1 MCILL
6 NVKKHEK
13 TFALNVDIFKKKTS
27 LSAKLIAAFMAAIL
41 GSVLICALLTHS
53 KVESVLNSNMQL
65 TSEQTLNSAM
75 TSLQTYEK
83 TISIPVD
90 LLTRKDSIKQLLLE
104 PENYDKYI
112 DNVNDE
118 LVAACKVV
126 NGSVRAYYALNDGRT
141 ITGWVQY
148 EADGSKTAMNT
159 VENKDLS
166 GKEWYTACQ
175 GRKAKVNSIF
185 SYITAPY
192 VDEETGEQI
201 ITVCQEVKYKDVVQG
216 VVAMDIDASALADY
230 VENIRLLNTGFVML
244 VDEQGN
250 IVVDS
255 ESNTFADGTV
265 ADLEFFAPLTEELDK
280 LEEQKAQL
288 EENEDP
294 AADDIVLQAS
304 YTMRAEGRDCAI
316 TAMTDRITGWRLLGC
331 ISDQENQ
338 KNLININ
345 IGTLMAGVIGLIFG
359 CVIAVLTALS
369 FNREIKKLQNAT
381 HRVAGGDF
389 SEKIK
394 VTRSDEFGVL
404 ETNFNGMMDDVSELI
419 HAVEDKSNHILEVAG
434 GISEVAGNTK
444 TTIEQVTQAI
454 DSVAQ
459 GAVKQAES
467 TQEANTEV
475 EHLKN
480 SLDETKEYVSGM
492 NGMTEKAN
500 EVSTEGIES
509 VKDLIEKSGKT
520 AEKSK
525 VSLEVMNEMVESID
539 KIFYISDTIADITSQ
554 TNLLS
559 LNASIEAARAGEMGK
574 GFAVVADEIRKLAD
588 ESKESTDEIKKI
600 ITEITEKSKLVESTM
615 QENEVLQTE
624 QQEAI
629 NRTEE
634 IFGEIMKQIEML
646 GSGMERINAL
656 NDTMSANKDLVVD
669 KMGTIASVSE
679 QSAAATEEVNAS
691 TEQVNV
697 TMEEISEHTETL
709 QAIAKDLME
718 TINRFKLA

>member
-1 MCILL
+1 M
-6 NVKKHEK
+6 
-13 TFALNVDIFKKKTS
+13 KKKTS

-216 VVAMDIDASALADY
+216 VVAMDIDASSLADY

-404 ETNFNGMMDDVSELI
+404 ETNFNGMMDDVSGLI

>member
-1 MCILL
+1 M
-6 NVKKHEK
+6 
-13 TFALNVDIFKKKTS
+13 KKKTS

-404 ETNFNGMMDDVSELI
+404 ETNFNGMMDDVSGLI

-459 GAVKQAES
+459 GAVQQAES

>member
-1 MCILL
+1 M
-6 NVKKHEK
+6 
-13 TFALNVDIFKKKTS
+13 KKKTS

-126 NGSVRAYYALNDGRT
+126 NGSVRTYYALNDGRT

-404 ETNFNGMMDDVSELI
+404 ETNFNGMMDDVSGLI

>member
-1 MCILL
+1 M
-6 NVKKHEK
+6 
-13 TFALNVDIFKKKTS
+13 KKKTS

-389 SEKIK
+389 SDKIK

-404 ETNFNGMMDDVSELI
+404 ETNFNGMMDDVSGLI

>member
-1 MCILL
+1 M
-6 NVKKHEK
+6 
-13 TFALNVDIFKKKTS
+13 KKKTS
-27 LSAKLIAAFMAAIL
+27 LSVKLIAAFMVAIL

-53 KVESVLNSNMQL
+53 KVKSVLNSNMQL
-65 TSEQTLNSAM
+65 TSEQTLSSAM

-83 TISIPVD
+83 TISLPVD
-90 LLTRKDSIKQLLLE
+90 LLTRKDSIKQLLIE

-141 ITGWVQY
+141 ITGWVKY

-192 VDEETGEQI
+192 TDEETGEQI

-216 VVAMDIDASALADY
+216 VVAMDIEASALADY

-250 IVVDS
+250 IMVDS

-265 ADLEFFAPLTEELDK
+265 ADLEFFAPLTEELDN

-288 EENEDP
+288 EESEDP

-304 YTMRAEGRDCAI
+304 YNMRAEGRNCAI
-316 TAMTDRITGWRLLGC
+316 TAMTDRVTGWRMIGC

-345 IGTLMAGVIGLIFG
+345 IGTLAAGMIGLVFG
-359 CVIAVLTALS
+359 CVIAVVTAFS

-404 ETNFNGMMDDVSELI
+404 ETNFNGMMDDVSGLI

-467 TQEANTEV
+467 TQEANTQV

>member
-1 MCILL
+1 M
-6 NVKKHEK
+6 
-13 TFALNVDIFKKKTS
+13 KKKTS

-288 EENEDP
+288 EENEDA

>member
-1 MCILL
+1 M
-6 NVKKHEK
+6 
-13 TFALNVDIFKKKTS
+13 KKKTS

-475 EHLKN
+475 EQLKN

>member
-1 MCILL
+1 M
-6 NVKKHEK
+6 
-13 TFALNVDIFKKKTS
+13 KKKTS

-404 ETNFNGMMDDVSELI
+404 ETNFNGMMDDVSGQI

>member
-1 MCILL
+1 M
-6 NVKKHEK
+6 
-13 TFALNVDIFKKKTS
+13 KKKTS

-345 IGTLMAGVIGLIFG
+345 IGTLMVGVIGLIFG

-369 FNREIKKLQNAT
+369 FNHEIKKLQNAT

>member
-1 MCILL
+1 M
-6 NVKKHEK
+6 
-13 TFALNVDIFKKKTS
+13 KKKTS
-27 LSAKLIAAFMAAIL
+27 LSVKLIAAFMVAIL

-53 KVESVLNSNMQL
+53 KVKSVLNSNMQL
-65 TSEQTLNSAM
+65 TSEQTLSSAM

-83 TISIPVD
+83 TISLPVD
-90 LLTRKDSIKQLLLE
+90 LLTRKDSIKQLLIE

-141 ITGWVQY
+141 ITGWVKY

-192 VDEETGEQI
+192 TDEETGEQI

-216 VVAMDIDASALADY
+216 VVAMDIEASALADY

-244 VDEQGN
+244 VDELGN
-250 IVVDS
+250 IMVDS

-265 ADLEFFAPLTEELDK
+265 ADLEFFAPLTEELDN

-288 EENEDP
+288 EESEDP

-304 YTMRAEGRDCAI
+304 YNMRAEGRNCAI
-316 TAMTDRITGWRLLGC
+316 TAMTDRVTGWRMIGC
-331 ISDQENQ
+331 INDQENQ

-345 IGTLMAGVIGLIFG
+345 IGTLAAGMIGLVFG
-359 CVIAVLTALS
+359 CVIAVVTAFS

-404 ETNFNGMMDDVSELI
+404 ETNFNGMMDDVSGLI

-467 TQEANTEV
+467 TQEANTQV

-600 ITEITEKSKLVESTM
+600 ITEITEKSKLVEATM
-615 QENEVLQTE
+615 QENEVLQSE

-646 GSGMERINAL
+646 GSGMERINTL
-656 NDTMSANKDLVVD
+656 NENMSANKDLVVD

-697 TMEEISEHTETL
+697 TMAEISEHTGTL

-718 TINRFKLA
+718 TINRFKLS

>member
-1 MCILL
+1 M
-6 NVKKHEK
+6 
-13 TFALNVDIFKKKTS
+13 KKKTS

-316 TAMTDRITGWRLLGC
+316 MAMTDRITGWRLLGC

-369 FNREIKKLQNAT
+369 FTREIKKLQNAT

-404 ETNFNGMMDDVSELI
+404 ETNFNGMMDDVSGLI

>member
-1 MCILL
+1 M
-6 NVKKHEK
+6 
-13 TFALNVDIFKKKTS
+13 T
-27 LSAKLIAAFMAAIL
+27 AIL
-41 GSVLICALLTHS
+41 GSVLICALLTYS
-53 KVESVLNSNMQL
+53 KVKSVLNSNMQL

-288 EENEDP
+288 EENEDT

-304 YTMRAEGRDCAI
+304 YTMHAEGRDCAI

-338 KNLININ
+338 KNLINIH
-345 IGTLMAGVIGLIFG
+345 IGTLMAGVIGLVFG
-359 CVIAVLTALS
+359 CVIAVMTALS

-404 ETNFNGMMDDVSELI
+404 ETNFNGMMDDVSGLI
-419 HAVEDKSNHILEVAG
+419 HAVEDKSTQILEVAG

-467 TQEANTEV
+467 TQEA

-509 VKDLIEKSGKT
+509 VKDLIEKS

-600 ITEITEKSKLVESTM
+600 ITEKSKLVESTM

-624 QQEAI
+624 QQETI

-646 GSGMERINAL
+646 GSGMERINVL
-656 NDTMSANKDLVVD
+656 NDNMSANKDLVVD

-697 TMEEISEHTETL
+697 TMAEISEHTETL

>member
-1 MCILL
+1 M
-6 NVKKHEK
+6 
-13 TFALNVDIFKKKTS
+13 KKKTS

-615 QENEVLQTE
+615 QENEGLQTE

>member
-1 MCILL
+1 M
-6 NVKKHEK
+6 
-13 TFALNVDIFKKKTS
+13 KKKTS

-126 NGSVRAYYALNDGRT
+126 NGSVRAYYALNDGRA

-404 ETNFNGMMDDVSELI
+404 ETNFNGMMDDVSGLI

>member
-1 MCILL
+1 M
-6 NVKKHEK
+6 
-13 TFALNVDIFKKKTS
+13 KKKTS

-404 ETNFNGMMDDVSELI
+404 ETNFNGMMDDVSGLI

-679 QSAAATEEVNAS
+679 QSCNC
-691 TEQVNV
+691 
-697 TMEEISEHTETL
+697 L
-709 QAIAKDLME
+709 
-718 TINRFKLA
+718 

>member
-1 MCILL
+1 M
-6 NVKKHEK
+6 
-13 TFALNVDIFKKKTS
+13 KKKTS

-404 ETNFNGMMDDVSELI
+404 ETNFNGMMDDVSGLI

-444 TTIEQVTQAI
+444 TTIEKVTQAI

>member
-1 MCILL
+1 M
-6 NVKKHEK
+6 
-13 TFALNVDIFKKKTS
+13 KKKTS

-230 VENIRLLNTGFVML
+230 VENIRLLNTGFVIL

-316 TAMTDRITGWRLLGC
+316 TAVTDRITGWRLLGC

-404 ETNFNGMMDDVSELI
+404 ETNFNGMMDDVSGLI

>member
-1 MCILL
+1 M
-6 NVKKHEK
+6 
-13 TFALNVDIFKKKTS
+13 KKKTS

-404 ETNFNGMMDDVSELI
+404 ETNFNGMMDDVSGLI

-679 QSAAATEEVNAS
+679 QSAAATE
-691 TEQVNV
+691 QVNV

>member
-1 MCILL
+1 M
-6 NVKKHEK
+6 
-13 TFALNVDIFKKKTS
+13 KKKTS

-459 GAVKQAES
+459 GSVKQAES

>member
-1 MCILL
+1 M
-6 NVKKHEK
+6 
-13 TFALNVDIFKKKTS
+13 KKKIS

-404 ETNFNGMMDDVSELI
+404 ETNFNGMMDDVSGLI

>member
-1 MCILL
+1 M
-6 NVKKHEK
+6 
-13 TFALNVDIFKKKTS
+13 KKKTS

-304 YTMRAEGRDCAI
+304 YTMRTEGRDCAI

-404 ETNFNGMMDDVSELI
+404 ETNFNGMMDDVSGLI

>member
-1 MCILL
+1 M
-6 NVKKHEK
+6 
-13 TFALNVDIFKKKTS
+13 KKKTS

-90 LLTRKDSIKQLLLE
+90 LLTREDSIKQLLLE

-404 ETNFNGMMDDVSELI
+404 ETNFNGMMDDVSGLI

>member
-1 MCILL
+1 M
-6 NVKKHEK
+6 
-13 TFALNVDIFKKKTS
+13 KKKTS

-104 PENYDKYI
+104 PENYDKFI

-404 ETNFNGMMDDVSELI
+404 ETNFNGMMDDVSGLI

-679 QSAAATEEVNAS
+679 QSAAATEDVNAS

>member
-1 MCILL
+1 M
-6 NVKKHEK
+6 
-13 TFALNVDIFKKKTS
+13 KKKTS

-345 IGTLMAGVIGLIFG
+345 IGTLMVGVIGLIFG

-404 ETNFNGMMDDVSELI
+404 ETNFNGMMDDVSGLI

-718 TINRFKLA
+718 TINRFRLA

>member
-1 MCILL
+1 M
-6 NVKKHEK
+6 
-13 TFALNVDIFKKKTS
+13 KKKTS

-404 ETNFNGMMDDVSELI
+404 ETNFNGMMDDVSGLI

-679 QSAAATEEVNAS
+679 
-691 TEQVNV
+691 
-697 TMEEISEHTETL
+697 
-709 QAIAKDLME
+709 
-718 TINRFKLA
+718 

>member
-1 MCILL
+1 M
-6 NVKKHEK
+6 
-13 TFALNVDIFKKKTS
+13 KKKTS

-230 VENIRLLNTGFVML
+230 VENIRLLNMGFVML

-404 ETNFNGMMDDVSELI
+404 ETNFNGMMDDVSGLI

>member
-1 MCILL
+1 M
-6 NVKKHEK
+6 
-13 TFALNVDIFKKKTS
+13 KKKTS
-27 LSAKLIAAFMAAIL
+27 LSVKLIAAFMVAIL

-53 KVESVLNSNMQL
+53 KVKSVLNSNMQL
-65 TSEQTLNSAM
+65 TSEQTLSSAM

-83 TISIPVD
+83 TISLPVD
-90 LLTRKDSIKQLLLE
+90 LLTRKDSIKQLLIE

-141 ITGWVQY
+141 ITGWVKY

-192 VDEETGEQI
+192 TDEETGEQI

-216 VVAMDIDASALADY
+216 VVAMDIEASALADY

-250 IVVDS
+250 IMVDS

-265 ADLEFFAPLTEELDK
+265 ADLEFFAPLTEELDN

-288 EENEDP
+288 EESEDP

-304 YTMRAEGRDCAI
+304 YNMRAEGRNCAI
-316 TAMTDRITGWRLLGC
+316 TAMTDRVTGWRMIGC
-331 ISDQENQ
+331 INDQENQ

-345 IGTLMAGVIGLIFG
+345 IGTLAAGMIGLVFG
-359 CVIAVLTALS
+359 CVIAVVTAFS

-404 ETNFNGMMDDVSELI
+404 ETNFNGMMDDVSGLI

-467 TQEANTEV
+467 TQEANTQV

>member
-1 MCILL
+1 M
-6 NVKKHEK
+6 
-13 TFALNVDIFKKKTS
+13 KKKTS

-53 KVESVLNSNMQL
+53 KVERVLNSNMQL

>member
-1 MCILL
+1 M
-6 NVKKHEK
+6 
-13 TFALNVDIFKKKTS
+13 KKKTS

-359 CVIAVLTALS
+359 CVIAFLTALS

-404 ETNFNGMMDDVSELI
+404 ETNFNGMMDDVSGLI

>member
-1 MCILL
+1 M
-6 NVKKHEK
+6 
-13 TFALNVDIFKKKTS
+13 KKKTS
-27 LSAKLIAAFMAAIL
+27 LSVKLIAAFMVAIL

-53 KVESVLNSNMQL
+53 KVKSVLNSNMQL
-65 TSEQTLNSAM
+65 TSEQTLSSAM

-83 TISIPVD
+83 TISLPVD
-90 LLTRKDSIKQLLLE
+90 LLTRKDSIKQLLIE

-141 ITGWVQY
+141 ITGWVKY

-192 VDEETGEQI
+192 TDEETGEQI

-216 VVAMDIDASALADY
+216 VVAMDIEASALADY

-250 IVVDS
+250 IMVDS

-265 ADLEFFAPLTEELDK
+265 ADLEFFAPLTEELDN

-288 EENEDP
+288 EESEDP

-304 YTMRAEGRDCAI
+304 YNMRAEGRNCAI
-316 TAMTDRITGWRLLGC
+316 TAMTDRVTGWRMIGC

-345 IGTLMAGVIGLIFG
+345 IGTLAAGMIGLVFG
-359 CVIAVLTALS
+359 CVIAVVTAFS

-404 ETNFNGMMDDVSELI
+404 ETNFNGMMDDVSGLI
-419 HAVEDKSNHILEVAG
+419 HAVEDKSNHILEVAD

-467 TQEANTEV
+467 TQEANTQV

-600 ITEITEKSKLVESTM
+600 ITEITEKSKLVEATM
-615 QENEVLQTE
+615 QENEVLQSE

-646 GSGMERINAL
+646 GSGMERINTL
-656 NDTMSANKDLVVD
+656 NENMSANKDLVVD

-697 TMEEISEHTETL
+697 TMAEISEHTGTL

-718 TINRFKLA
+718 TINRFKLS

>member
-1 MCILL
+1 M
-6 NVKKHEK
+6 
-13 TFALNVDIFKKKTS
+13 KKKTS

-404 ETNFNGMMDDVSELI
+404 ETNFNGMMDDVSGLI

-600 ITEITEKSKLVESTM
+600 ITEITEKSKLVEATM
-615 QENEVLQTE
+615 QENEVLQSE

-646 GSGMERINAL
+646 GSGMERINTL
-656 NDTMSANKDLVVD
+656 NENMSANKDLVVD

-697 TMEEISEHTETL
+697 TMAEISEHTGTL

-718 TINRFKLA
+718 TINRFKLS

>member
-1 MCILL
+1 M
-6 NVKKHEK
+6 
-13 TFALNVDIFKKKTS
+13 KKKTS

-104 PENYDKYI
+104 LENYDKYI

-404 ETNFNGMMDDVSELI
+404 ETNFNGMMDDVSGLI

>member
-1 MCILL
+1 M
-6 NVKKHEK
+6 
-13 TFALNVDIFKKKTS
+13 KKKTS

-615 QENEVLQTE
+615 QENKVLQTE

>member
-1 MCILL
+1 M
-6 NVKKHEK
+6 
-13 TFALNVDIFKKKTS
+13 KKKTS

-404 ETNFNGMMDDVSELI
+404 ETNFNGMMDDVSGLI

-697 TMEEISEHTETL
+697 TMEEISEHTETM

>member
-1 MCILL
+1 M
-6 NVKKHEK
+6 
-13 TFALNVDIFKKKTS
+13 KKKTS

-404 ETNFNGMMDDVSELI
+404 ETNFNGMMDDVSGLI

-492 NGMTEKAN
+492 NGITEKAN

>member
-1 MCILL
+1 M
-6 NVKKHEK
+6 
-13 TFALNVDIFKKKTS
+13 KKKTS
-27 LSAKLIAAFMAAIL
+27 LSVKLIAAFMVAIL

-53 KVESVLNSNMQL
+53 KVKSVLNSNMQL
-65 TSEQTLNSAM
+65 TSEQTLSSAM

-83 TISIPVD
+83 TISLPVD
-90 LLTRKDSIKQLLLE
+90 LLTRKDSIKQLLIE

-141 ITGWVQY
+141 ITGWVKY
-148 EADGSKTAMNT
+148 EADGSKTAVNT

-192 VDEETGEQI
+192 TDEETGEQI

-216 VVAMDIDASALADY
+216 VVAMDIEASALADY

-250 IVVDS
+250 IMVDS

-265 ADLEFFAPLTEELDK
+265 ADLEFFAPLTEELDN

-288 EENEDP
+288 EESEDP

-304 YTMRAEGRDCAI
+304 YNMRAEGRNCAI
-316 TAMTDRITGWRLLGC
+316 TAMTDRVTGWRMIGC

-345 IGTLMAGVIGLIFG
+345 IGTLAAGMIGLVFG
-359 CVIAVLTALS
+359 CVIAVVTAFS

-404 ETNFNGMMDDVSELI
+404 ETNFNGMMDDVSGLI

-467 TQEANTEV
+467 TQEANTQV

-600 ITEITEKSKLVESTM
+600 ITEITEKSKLVEATM
-615 QENEVLQTE
+615 QENEVLQSE

-646 GSGMERINAL
+646 GSGMERINTL
-656 NDTMSANKDLVVD
+656 NENMSANKDLVVD

-697 TMEEISEHTETL
+697 TMAEISEHTGTL

-718 TINRFKLA
+718 TINRFKLS